1 MTGRRRI
8 LVVTLPPLEG
18 GVPAKTRILVEFLIR
33 RGWAVTV
40 AHYATLSDY
49 PDLVAPAWRIPS
61 GARPRLEQGTC
72 FDGVPSVAVG
82 CWLPE
87 VEATYYRPS
96 PLWDK
101 AIAGHDRHI
110 AVGGTVLASYPLLK
124 ARLPHLIWCASPMID
139 DRIDRR
145 ARMSVPRRL
154 FDRLV
159 VGPVQARMERQ
170 VLAGPGLIMPVS
182 AYAAEALAGL
192 GRDRARIRPVPI
204 PVDVEVH
211 RPPAEPARAGVI
223 GFAGRMGDPRKNVA
237 LLIEAVAIAVGGGAD
252 LRLEMT
258 GTPDDVT
265 ETLIAAR
272 GLSRRVRFRG
282 LLPREELPEFYR
294 GLDVFA
300 IPSRQEGFGIVG
312 IEAMACGVPVVS
324 TRCGGPEDYVVPGE
338 TGYLVPHEPEAM
350 ARDLLRIV
358 GDRALRQRLSDNARA
373 LAVANYSHARFEDAL
388 TEAWGQVWGDAP

>member
-1 MTGRRRI
+1 MREKRL

-33 RGWAVTV
+33 RGWSVTV

-49 PDLVAPAWRIPS
+49 PDLVAPSWRIPS
-61 GARPRLEQGTC
+61 GARPRLRHGTC

-96 PLWDK
+96 RLWDE

-124 ARLPHLIWCASPMID
+124 AGIAHLIWCASPMID

-145 ARMSVPRRL
+145 AGMSAPRRL

-159 VGPVQARMERQ
+159 VAPLQARMEREI
-170 VLAGPGLIMPVS
+170 LAGPGLVMPVS
-182 AYAAEALAGL
+182 AYAARGLAAL
-192 GRDRARIRPVPI
+192 GRDPARIRPVPI
-204 PVDVEVH
+204 PVDVVAYQ
-211 RPPAEPARAGVI
+211 PPPEPPEPGVI
-223 GFAGRMGDPRKNVA
+223 GFAGRIGDPRKNVA
-237 LLIEAVAIAVGGGAD
+237 LLIEAVALAVRSGAD

-258 GTPDDVT
+258 GTPDATTSRLVT
-265 ETLIAAR
+265 ER
-272 GLSRRVRFRG
+272 GLGERVRFHG
-282 LLPREELPEFYR
+282 HVPRESLPDFYR
-294 GLDVFA
+294 RLDVFA

-324 TRCGGPEDYVVPGE
+324 TRCGGPDDYVMPDE
-338 TGYLVPHEPEAM
+338 TGYLVPHEPMPM
-350 ARDLLRIV
+350 AERIMAIVADRPLRD
-358 GDRALRQRLSDNARA
+358 RLSAAARA
-373 LAVANYSHARFEDAL
+373 LAVARYGHARFE
-388 TEAWGQVWGDAP
+388 EAVSAAWSDVWGDAP